1 MSNNRDDKV
10 LKAFGK
16 KLKKLRLE
24 RKMSTR
30 AFANTAEIAHSQVWI
45 LETGQGD
52 PGLTTLIAIAKALN
66 VTLNDLDPSRG

>member
-1 MSNNRDDKV
+1 
-10 LKAFGK
+10 
-16 KLKKLRLE
+16 
-24 RKMSTR
+24 MSTR

-66 VTLNDLDPSRG
+66 VTLNDLDPGRG